1 MPTIS
6 LVGHYHTCPA
16 RRGKC
21 HHVGGPIISGS
32 SACTVNGIPVA
43 LVGDSCSCGCGATDT
58 ISSGSASLSING
70 IPVATTGSSTAHGGV
85 VVEGDGAL
93 TIS

>member
-6 LVGHYHTCPA
+6 LVGHHHTCPA
-16 RRGKC
+16 HRGKC
-21 HHVGGPIISGS
+21 PHVGGPITSGS
-32 SACTVNGIPVA
+32 SACTVNGISVA
-43 LVGDSCSCGCGATDT
+43 LVGDSCSCGCGETDT
-58 ISSGSASLSING
+58 IISGSASLRVNG

-93 TIS
+93 HIS